1 MAAIAGYRGQ
11 GRSYK
16 LYSQARKGQRRLTDR
31 SVSANLALKLFVEGS
46 LTMKRLPLALSVI
59 LAWAAFPA
67 AQAANLVDI
76 YGEAKQ
82 QDAAFASARAAYQAG
97 LEKLPQGLSQL
108 LPTVSLG
115 ANVTSNDVSSP
126 SASRQ
131 YGSQGYSLSLSQP
144 IYRKQNLTQYE
155 QAKTQVGVAEAQ
167 LAVARQDLI
176 MRVAQAYFDV
186 LLAQDNVQLAGAQK
200 TAIAEQLEQAKR
212 NFEVGIST
220 ITDTHEAQ
228 ARFDLATAQ
237 EIAAKNDLEIKKR
250 ALQQI
255 IGRIP
260 ESLNALSGKLA
271 LKQPEPNDM
280 AKWVEAAEQQNL
292 QLQIQR
298 ASQEIANLEVEKNR
312 AGHHPTVDLVASYG
326 ESNNPSYLLSGTTTS
341 QSVGVQFNL
350 PLYQGGLVNS
360 RIREAVANQ
369 EKARQDVEQTRRQVA
384 LQSNQAFLG
393 VTNGVAQVKALE
405 QALVSSQSM
414 LESTRIGQ
422 EVGVRTSVDV
432 LNAQQQLFSAKRDL
446 SQARYNTLLNQ
457 IRLKLAT
464 GTLGEEDV
472 QQINQWL
479 E

>member
-1 MAAIAGYRGQ
+1 M
-11 GRSYK
+11 
-16 LYSQARKGQRRLTDR
+16 QRL
-31 SVSANLALKLFVEGS
+31 SLAL
-46 LTMKRLPLALSVI
+46 PVI
-59 LAWAAFPA
+59 LALAAFPA
-67 AQAANLVDI
+67 AQAANLADI
-76 YGEAKQ
+76 YSEAQQ

-97 LEKLPQGLSQL
+97 LEKLPQGRSQL

-115 ANVTSNDVSSP
+115 ATINSNDVSS
-126 SASRQ
+126 SAANRQ

-144 IYRKQNLTQYE
+144 IYRQQNFVQYE
-155 QAKTQVGVAEAQ
+155 QAKSQVSVSEAQ
-167 LAVARQDLI
+167 FVVARQDLI
-176 MRVAQAYFDV
+176 MRVAQAYFDA
-186 LLAQDNVQLAGAQK
+186 LLAQDNVTLAGAQK
-200 TAIAEQLEQAKR
+200 TAIAEQLAQAKR
-212 NFEVGIST
+212 NFEVGVST

-228 ARFDLATAQ
+228 ARFDLTSAQ

-260 ESLNALSGKLA
+260 GALATLSGKLA
-271 LKQPEPNDM
+271 LKYPEPNDM
-280 AKWVEAAEQQNL
+280 AKWVDAAQQQNL

-298 ASQEIANLEVEKNR
+298 AAQEIANLEVEKNR
-312 AGHHPTVDLVASYG
+312 AGHHPTVDLVASYN
-326 ESNNPSYLLSGTTTS
+326 ETNNPSYLLSGTTTS
-341 QSVGVQFNL
+341 QTIGVQFNL

-360 RIREAVANQ
+360 KVREAVANQ
-369 EKARQDVEQTRRQVA
+369 GKARQDVELTRRQVA

-393 VTNGVAQVKALE
+393 VTNGIAQVKALE

-414 LESTRIGQ
+414 LDSTRIGQ

-446 SQARYNTLLNQ
+446 SQARYNTLISQ
-457 IRLKLAT
+457 IKLKLAT

-479 E
+479 EGK